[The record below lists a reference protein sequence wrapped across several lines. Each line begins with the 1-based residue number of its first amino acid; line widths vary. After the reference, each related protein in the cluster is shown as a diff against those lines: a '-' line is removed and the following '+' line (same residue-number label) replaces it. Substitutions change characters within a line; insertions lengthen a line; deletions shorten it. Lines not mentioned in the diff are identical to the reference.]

1 MKSNKEMFKKL
12 MSLDENEKNT
22 ENFGLVIKKE
32 MTRQGTRNLI

>member
-1 MKSNKEMFKKL
+1 MKSKKEMFKKL